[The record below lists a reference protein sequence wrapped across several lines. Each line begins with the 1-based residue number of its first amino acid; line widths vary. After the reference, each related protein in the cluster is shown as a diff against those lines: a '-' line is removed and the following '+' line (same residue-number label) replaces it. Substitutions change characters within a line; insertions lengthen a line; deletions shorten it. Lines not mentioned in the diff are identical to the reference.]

1 MRVGI
6 GYDVHRYVEGRP
18 LILGG
23 VTVPF
28 HLGLLGHSDADV
40 LTHSIMDALLG
51 ALSLGNIGDHFPDT
65 DPNYKDADSMILLD
79 HVVQLIRD
87 KGYVIGNID
96 SVLIAQE
103 PKLKPHIPAICMS
116 LATRMGLELD
126 KVSVKATTT
135 EKLGPEG
142 RLEGMSC
149 QAIVMLFVAS

>member
-23 VTVPF
+23 VDVPF
-28 HLGLLGHSDADV
+28 RLGLLGHSDADV

-65 DPNYKDADSMILLD
+65 DPAYKDADSMVLLD
-79 HVVQLIRD
+79 HVMALIDRE
-87 KGYVIGNID
+87 GYVVGNID

-103 PKLKPHIPAICMS
+103 PKLKPHIPTIRQS
-116 LATRMGLELD
+116 LASRMNIAVD

-135 EKLGPEG
+135 ERLGPEG

-149 QAIVMLFVAS
+149 QAIVILFAK